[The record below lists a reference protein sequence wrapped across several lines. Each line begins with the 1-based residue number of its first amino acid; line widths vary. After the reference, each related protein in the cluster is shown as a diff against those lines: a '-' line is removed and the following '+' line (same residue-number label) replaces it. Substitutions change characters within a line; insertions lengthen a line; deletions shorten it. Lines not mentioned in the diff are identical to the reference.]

1 MYVQYAFAHWG
12 TCYIVSAQKGG
23 NGEKDE
29 GLKES
34 GLRESWKEEKEN
46 LLLENNNNTDAN
58 KVYNKFDRSDWPIDA

>member
-1 MYVQYAFAHWG
+1 MLFAPWD
-12 TCYIVSAQKGG
+12 TCYIVFAQKGG

-58 KVYNKFDRSDWPIDA
+58 KVYNKFDRSD